1 MLIKAAFFAASV
13 MTVLLYTQPATASLR
28 RVCYYTNWA
37 QYRNGKG
44 RYVPENVDPFM
55 CTHYIYAFSAFDE
68 NNRIRAFE
76 WNDESQPWAIGMY
89 EQFNQLKLKNPAL
102 KTLLAVGGWNV
113 GSGPFTQMVAT
124 QQSRARFIESAI
136 EFVRKWGFD
145 GLDVDWEYPA
155 NRGSPPED
163 RDNFTFLIKELR
175 AAFESE
181 SLSTGRPRLLL
192 SAAVGAGKSKIDTA
206 YNIPALMLYLDFAS
220 IMSYDLHGAWETHT
234 GHHTALFP
242 RSDETGDD
250 RYLNVDF
257 AVNYWVQL
265 GAPKEKLNVGL
276 STYWRTF
283 TLSSTSQTGLGV
295 PVSARNGGCT
305 DRRKRASWPTT
316 NDFIVICGLCDSLLQ
331 FVLMCVRHAEQWR
344 PEHQDREQFVPY
356 VTKGDQWAGG
366 DDVASITTK
375 TCYVKQH
382 GFGGVMVWTPDDD
395 DFSGTSCPEG
405 KYPLM
410 TAIIK
415 ELNNPSFANCPGV
428 IPPTDKCQQKVYPYG
443 RRSIP
448 NGLHI
453 THIYEVDYFFLHQLA
468 QWLLSDPLHCD
479 QYFACVSQV
488 AYGVKCEQG
497 KRYNR
502 DKQDCVVSVGDCPS
516 SRQPP
521 TIPPSTSPIG
531 LRCQLLVQRSEPQ
544 EKLNIGWPP
553 TGDLHLSSPYQT
565 GLGAQA
571 KGPGKEGPQ
580 TRTEGFLAYYEVCDI
595 MHQGGQMHEDPE
607 QYVRYISNGDQWA
620 GGEDIV
626 SITKKTCYIKQ
637 HGFGGVMVW
646 APDLDDF
653 SGTSCQEGT
662 YPLMNAVI
670 KELNSPS
677 YGNCP
682 SHIILPVSTTRY
694 PTPQLHTTQ
703 PPWHVDTTHP
713 PYIPLETWVPPYTTN
728 PPHTPS
734 PSSGHGLS
742 EIYDFSCMN
751 LHNGFYPNSQSL
763 RTSTYDFAVNYWV
776 QLGAPKEKLNVGLST
791 YWRTFTLS
799 SLPDRSGGSSLGARK
814 RGCTDRRK
822 ERPAYYEVCDML
834 SSGGQKHQDREQFVP
849 YVTKGDQWA
858 ATCYVKQQGFGGVMV
873 WTPDDDDFSGSS
885 CQEGKYPLM
894 TAIIKELNN
903 PSFANCP
910 G

>member
-1 MLIKAAFFAASV
+1 MNERRAKSQEQEPRAKSQEPRAKSQEPRAKSQEPRAKSQEPKPRAKSKSQEPREPRAKSQEPKPRAKSQEPRAKSKPRAKSQEPRAKSQEPRPRAKSQEPKSQEPRARAKSQEQEPRAKSQEPRAKEPRAKSQEPRAKAKPRAKSQEPRAKSQEPRAKSQEPRAKSQEPRAKSQEPRAKSQEPRAKRAKSQEPRAKSQEPRAKSQEPRAKSQEPRAKSQEPRAKSKSQSQEPRAKSKSPKPRAKSQDPRAKSQEPRAKSKSQEPRARAKSHKSQEPRKSQSQEPRAKSTRAKSPRAKSPAQEPSTKSQEPRAKSKSQEPRAGRISEMLRSLPACVAALVAVIVAGQVS
-13 MTVLLYTQPATASLR
+13 ASLR

-283 TLSSTSQTGLGV
+283 TLSSTSQTG
-295 PVSARNGGCT
+295 
-305 DRRKRASWPTT
+305 
-316 NDFIVICGLCDSLLQ
+316 
-331 FVLMCVRHAEQWR
+331 VRHAEQWR

-428 IPPTDKCQQKVYPYG
+428 IPPTDKVPTRPTRKYRPV
-443 RRSIP
+443 
-448 NGLHI
+448 
-453 THIYEVDYFFLHQLA
+453 FFQ
-468 QWLLSDPLHCD
+468 
-479 QYFACVSQV
+479 
-488 AYGVKCEQG
+488 
-497 KRYNR
+497 
-502 DKQDCVVSVGDCPS
+502 
-516 SRQPP
+516 
-521 TIPPSTSPIG
+521 
-531 LRCQLLVQRSEPQ
+531 SEAF
-544 EKLNIGWPP
+544 NIAN
-553 TGDLHLSSPYQT
+553 S
-565 GLGAQA
+565 
-571 KGPGKEGPQ
+571 
-580 TRTEGFLAYYEVCDI
+580 
-595 MHQGGQMHEDPE
+595 
-607 QYVRYISNGDQWA
+607 
-620 GGEDIV
+620 
-626 SITKKTCYIKQ
+626 KT
-637 HGFGGVMVW
+637 
-646 APDLDDF
+646 
-653 SGTSCQEGT
+653 
-662 YPLMNAVI
+662 
-670 KELNSPS
+670 
-677 YGNCP
+677 
-682 SHIILPVSTTRY
+682 
-694 PTPQLHTTQ
+694 
-703 PPWHVDTTHP
+703 
-713 PYIPLETWVPPYTTN
+713 
-728 PPHTPS
+728 
-734 PSSGHGLS
+734 
-742 EIYDFSCMN
+742 
-751 LHNGFYPNSQSL
+751 
-763 RTSTYDFAVNYWV
+763 
-776 QLGAPKEKLNVGLST
+776 
-791 YWRTFTLS
+791 
-799 SLPDRSGGSSLGARK
+799 
-814 RGCTDRRK
+814 
-822 ERPAYYEVCDML
+822 
-834 SSGGQKHQDREQFVP
+834 
-849 YVTKGDQWA
+849 
-858 ATCYVKQQGFGGVMV
+858 
-873 WTPDDDDFSGSS
+873 
-885 CQEGKYPLM
+885 
-894 TAIIKELNN
+894 
-903 PSFANCP
+903 
-910 G
+910 